1 MNFGETHQSKNCLK
15 LRDMI
20 SYKYKLYRTKKT
32 KHLDK
37 MFREACF
44 VWNHALALQKRYY
57 KLYHKYIERYTMY
70 KHFSKRYKPTLLHSH
85 TIREILDRLDIA
97 YKRFFK
103 HDAKRPPK
111 FKKASEFCS
120 FVFKQG
126 GYSINENEFVI
137 NKIKKSFK
145 FSLSRPYDGNVKRVL
160 VKRNKLGE
168 YFIVL
173 CLDKEARPYG
183 KSHDGASVGI
193 DFGLKKYMTLS
204 DGREIDNPQFLKA
217 DLQELRR
224 RSRNLSKCK
233 KGSNNR
239 KRKKLELER
248 LYRTIVNKRSNFQ
261 WKLAHEL
268 CKRYDL
274 ICLEDLNLDGMKRN
288 WGRKM
293 SDLAHGDFVLKLEYV
308 AKKYGV
314 QVHKIDRFFPSSRLC
329 TCGYKNDKLSLS
341 DRIWTRP
348 SCGAVHPR
356 DLFAAENILRQG
368 IAELGSGS
376 KSPKHSQGRSHVSH
390 PTIPCK

>member
-1 MNFGETHQSKNCLK
+1 
-15 LRDMI
+15 MI

-37 MFREACF
+37 MLREACY

-57 KLYHKYIERYTMY
+57 KLYRKYIPKFTMF
-70 KHFSKRYKPTLLHSH
+70 KHFSKRYKPALLNSH
-85 TIREILDRLDIA
+85 TVREILDRLDVT

-111 FKKASEFCS
+111 FKKMVEFSS
-120 FVFKQG
+120 FVFMDN
-126 GYSINENEFVI
+126 GYSFSGNVLTI

-145 FSLSRPYDGNVKRVL
+145 FSLSRPYVGKVKRVT

-173 CLDKEARPYG
+173 CLDKQAEPYG
-183 KSHDGASVGI
+183 KSRNGASVGI

-248 LYRTIVNKRSNFQ
+248 LYRNIVNKRSDFQ

-274 ICLEDLNLDGMKRN
+274 ICLEDLNLEGMTKR

-293 SDLAHGDFVLKLEYV
+293 SDLAHGDFVVKLEHV

-329 TCGYKNDKLSLS
+329 TCGYKNDRLSLS
-341 DRIWTRP
+341 DRVWTCP
-348 SCGAVHPR
+348 ICGAVHPR

-376 KSPKHSQGRSHVSH
+376 KPSEQSQGCSHVSH

>member
-1 MNFGETHQSKNCLK
+1 
-15 LRDMI
+15 MI

-37 MFREACF
+37 MLREACY

-57 KLYHKYIERYTMY
+57 KLYHKYIPRFTMY
-70 KHFSKRYKPTLLHSH
+70 KHFSKCYKPTLLNCQ
-85 TIREILDRLDIA
+85 TVREVLDRLDIS

-111 FKKASEFCS
+111 FKKAIEFGS
-120 FVFKQG
+120 FAFQQN
-126 GYSINENEFVI
+126 GYSLSGNEFVI

-145 FSLSRPYDGNVKRVL
+145 FSLSRPYDGKVKRVS

-173 CLDKEARPYG
+173 CLDKQAESYG

-204 DGREIDNPQFLKA
+204 DGREIDNPQFLKT
-217 DLQELRR
+217 DLLELRR

-248 LYRTIVNKRSNFQ
+248 LYQNIVNKRSDFQ
-261 WKLAHEL
+261 WKMAHEL

-274 ICLEDLNLDGMKRN
+274 ICLEDLNLEGMKRN

-293 SDLAHGDFVLKLEYV
+293 SDLAHGDFVLKLEHV
-308 AKKYGV
+308 AKNMAFRFIRLTDSSLRAAFVLVVIRMISCHWVIGFGLVLFVV
-314 QVHKIDRFFPSSRLC
+314 QSILETSSQL
-329 TCGYKNDKLSLS
+329 
-341 DRIWTRP
+341 RIYFGRALPNWVVVVSRP
-348 SCGAVHPR
+348 SNRKGAATLVTQQFLASSEGVCHQTR
-356 DLFAAENILRQG
+356 S
-368 IAELGSGS
+368 LG
-376 KSPKHSQGRSHVSH
+376 R
-390 PTIPCK
+390 C

>member
-1 MNFGETHQSKNCLK
+1 
-15 LRDMI
+15 MI
-20 SYKYKLYRTKKT
+20 TYKYKLYRTKKT
-32 KHLDK
+32 KYLDK
-37 MFREACF
+37 MLREACF
-44 VWNHALALQKRYY
+44 VWNHALALQKRHYR
-57 KLYHKYIERYTMY
+57 LYHKYIKLKDMQ
-70 KHFSKRYKPTLLHSH
+70 KHQAKRIKRNLLCAQ
-85 TIREILDRLDIA
+85 TVQEILERLDIA

-111 FKKASEFCS
+111 FKKAIDFSS
-120 FVFKQG
+120 IVYKQN
-126 GYSINENEFVI
+126 GYSLKDNSLTISS
-137 NKIKKSFK
+137 IKKSFK
-145 FSLSRPYDGNVKRVL
+145 FSLSRPYDGKVKRVS

-168 YFIVL
+168 YFIIL
-173 CLDKEARPYG
+173 CLDKQAEPYG
-183 KSHDGASVGI
+183 KSHNGASVGI
-193 DFGLKKYMTLS
+193 DFGLKKFLTLS

-248 LYRTIVNKRSNFQ
+248 LYRNIVNKRSDFQ

-268 CKRYDL
+268 CKRYNL
-274 ICLEDLNLDGMKRN
+274 ICLEDLNLEGMRKR

-293 SDLAHGDFVLKLEYV
+293 SDLAHGDFVVKLEHV

-314 QVHKIDRFFPSSRLC
+314 RVHKIDRFFPSSRLC
-329 TCGYKNDKLSLS
+329 TCGYKNEKLSLS
-341 DRIWTRP
+341 DRIWTCP

-368 IAELGSGS
+368 IAELGSSS
-376 KSPKHSQGRSHVSH
+376 KPSEHLQGRSHVSH

>member
-1 MNFGETHQSKNCLK
+1 
-15 LRDMI
+15 MI

-37 MFREACF
+37 MLREACY

-57 KLYHKYIERYTMY
+57 KLYHKYIQKFTMY
-70 KHFSKRYKPTLLHSH
+70 KHFSKRYKPTLLNGH
-85 TIREILDRLDIA
+85 TVREILERLDIA

-120 FVFKQG
+120 FVFTDN
-126 GYSINENEFVI
+126 GYSLSGNELVI
-137 NKIKKSFK
+137 NKSKMSFK
-145 FSLSRPYDGNVKRVL
+145 FSLSRPYDGNVKNVS

-168 YFIVL
+168 YFIIL
-173 CLDKEARPYG
+173 CLDKQAEPYG
-183 KSHDGASVGI
+183 KSHNGASVGI
-193 DFGLKKYMTLS
+193 DFGLKKYMILS
-204 DGREIDNPQFLKA
+204 DGREINNPQFLKA

-248 LYRTIVNKRSNFQ
+248 LYQNIVNKRSDFQ

-274 ICLEDLNLDGMKRN
+274 ICLEDLNLEGMTKR

-293 SDLAHGDFVLKLEYV
+293 SDLAHGDFVVKLEYV

-329 TCGYKNDKLSLS
+329 TCGYKNDGLRLV
-341 DRIWTRP
+341 DRIWTCP
-348 SCGAVHPR
+348 NSGAVHPR

-376 KSPKHSQGRSHVSH
+376 KSPKQSQGCSHVSH

>member
-1 MNFGETHQSKNCLK
+1 
-15 LRDMI
+15 MI
-20 SYKYKLYRTKKT
+20 SYKYKIYRTKKT

-37 MFREACF
+37 MLRESCY
-44 VWNHALALQKRYY
+44 VWNHALALQKRHYS
-57 KLYHKYIERYTMY
+57 LYHKYISYFDMR
-70 KHFSKRYKPTLLHSH
+70 KHFSKRVKRNLLTCH
-85 TIREILDRLDIA
+85 TMQEILDRLDKAFI
-97 YKRFFK
+97 RFFEHK
-103 HDAKRPPK
+103 AKRPPK
-111 FKKASEFCS
+111 FKKVSDFSS
-120 FVFKQG
+120 FVFTDA
-126 GYSINENEFVI
+126 GYALHGNELTI

-145 FSLSRPYDGNVKRVL
+145 FSLSRPYDGKVKRVS

-168 YFIVL
+168 YFVIL
-173 CLDKEARPYG
+173 CLDKEAEPYG

-204 DGREIDNPQFLKA
+204 DGREINNPQFLKA

-233 KGSNNR
+233 KGSNNH

-248 LYRTIVNKRSNFQ
+248 LYRDIVNKRSDFQ
-261 WKLAHEL
+261 WKLAHDL

-274 ICLEDLNLDGMKRN
+274 ICLEDLNLNGMGKR

-293 SDLAHGDFVLKLEYV
+293 SDLAHGDFVLKLEQV

-314 QVHKIDRFFPSSRLC
+314 TIHKIDRFFPSSRLC
-329 TCGYKNDKLSLS
+329 TCGYKNDRLSLR
-341 DRIWTRP
+341 DRFWTCP
-348 SCGAVHPR
+348 KCGAFHKR

-368 IAELGSGS
+368 IVELGSGS

-390 PTIPCK
+390 PTISC

>member
-1 MNFGETHQSKNCLK
+1 MT
-15 LRDMI
+15 I
-20 SYKYKLYRTKKT
+20 S
-32 KHLDK
+32 
-37 MFREACF
+37 
-44 VWNHALALQKRYY
+44 
-57 KLYHKYIERYTMY
+57 
-70 KHFSKRYKPTLLHSH
+70 S
-85 TIREILDRLDIA
+85 
-97 YKRFFK
+97 
-103 HDAKRPPK
+103 
-111 FKKASEFCS
+111 
-120 FVFKQG
+120 
-126 GYSINENEFVI
+126 
-137 NKIKKSFK
+137 IKKSFK
-145 FSLSRPYDGNVKRVL
+145 FSLSRPYDGKVKRVS

-173 CLDKEARPYG
+173 CLDKQAESYG

-193 DFGLKKYMTLS
+193 DFGLKKYLTLS

-248 LYRTIVNKRSNFQ
+248 LYRNIVNKRSDFQ

-274 ICLEDLNLDGMKRN
+274 ICLEDLNLEGMTKR

-293 SDLAHGDFVLKLEYV
+293 SDLAHGDFVVKLEYV

-341 DRIWTRP
+341 DRIWTCP

-390 PTIPCK
+390 PTIPCQ

>member
-1 MNFGETHQSKNCLK
+1 
-15 LRDMI
+15 MI

-37 MFREACF
+37 MLREAGY

-57 KLYHKYIERYTMY
+57 KLYHKYIPKFTMF

-85 TIREILDRLDIA
+85 TVREILDRLDIA

-126 GYSINENEFVI
+126 GYTLSGNKLVI

-145 FSLSRPYDGNVKRVL
+145 FSLSRPYDGKVKRVS

-173 CLDKEARPYG
+173 CLDKEAEPYG

-248 LYRTIVNKRSNFQ
+248 LYRNIVNKRSDFQ

-274 ICLEDLNLDGMKRN
+274 ICLENLNLESMTKR

-293 SDLAHGDFVLKLEYV
+293 SDLSHGDLVVKLEHV

-314 QVHKIDRFFPSSRLC
+314 KVHKIDRFFPSSRLC
-329 TCGYKNDKLSLS
+329 TCGYKNDKLSLG
-341 DRIWTRP
+341 DRFGLALVVVR
-348 SCGAVHPR
+348 
-356 DLFAAENILRQG
+356 FIL
-368 IAELGSGS
+368 ETS
-376 KSPKHSQGRSHVSH
+376 SQLRIYFGRALPNWGVVVSH
-390 PTIPCK
+390 PSTRKGAATLATQQFLANSEGVCQGCSFFVLKMP

>member
-1 MNFGETHQSKNCLK
+1 ML
-15 LRDMI
+15 
-20 SYKYKLYRTKKT
+20 
-32 KHLDK
+32 
-37 MFREACF
+37 REACY

-57 KLYHKYIERYTMY
+57 KLYHKYIPRFTMHH
-70 KHFSKRYKPTLLHSH
+70 HFAKRYKPILLNSH
-85 TIREILDRLDIA
+85 TVREILDRLDIT

-111 FKKASEFCS
+111 FKKMVEFSS
-120 FVFKQG
+120 FVFKDN
-126 GYSINENEFVI
+126 GYSLSGNEFVI

-145 FSLSRPYDGNVKRVL
+145 FSLSRPYDGKVKRVS

-168 YFIVL
+168 YFIIL
-173 CLDKEARPYG
+173 CLDKQAEPYG

-239 KRKKLELER
+239 KRKKMELER
-248 LYRTIVNKRSNFQ
+248 LYRDIVNKRSDFQ

-274 ICLEDLNLDGMKRN
+274 ICLEDLNLEVMAKR

-293 SDLAHGDFVLKLEYV
+293 SDLAHGDFVVKLEYV

-314 QVHKIDRFFPSSRLC
+314 KVHKIDRFFPSSRLC

-341 DRIWTRP
+341 DRVWTCP
-348 SCGAVHPR
+348 ICGAVHPR

-376 KSPKHSQGRSHVSH
+376 KSPKHSQGRSHVNN

>member
-1 MNFGETHQSKNCLK
+1 
-15 LRDMI
+15 MI
-20 SYKYKLYRTKKT
+20 SYKYKLYQTKKT

-37 MFREACF
+37 MLREACY

-57 KLYHKYIERYTMY
+57 KQYHKYIQRFTMY
-70 KHFSKRYKPTLLHSH
+70 KHFSKRYKPTLLNSQ
-85 TIREILDRLDIA
+85 TVREILDRLDIA

-103 HDAKRPPK
+103 HNAKRPPK
-111 FKKASEFCS
+111 LKKSSDFCS
-120 FVFKQG
+120 FAFADK
-126 GYSINENEFVI
+126 GYSLCGNILVI

-145 FSLSRPYDGNVKRVL
+145 FSLSRPYDGKVKRVA

-168 YFIVL
+168 YFIIL

-193 DFGLKKYMTLS
+193 DFGLKKYLTLS
-204 DGREIDNPQFLKA
+204 NGREIDNPQFLKS

-239 KRKKLELER
+239 KRKKMELER
-248 LYRTIVNKRSNFQ
+248 LYRNIVNKRSDFQ
-261 WKLAHEL
+261 WKIAHEL
-268 CKRYDL
+268 CKHYDL
-274 ICLEDLNLDGMKRN
+274 ICLEDLNLQDMTKR

-293 SDLAHGDFVLKLEYV
+293 SDLAHGDFVLKLEHV
-308 AKKYGV
+308 AKKYGM
-314 QVHKIDRFFPSSRLC
+314 QVYKIDRFFPSSRLC

-341 DRIWTRP
+341 DRVWTCP
-348 SCGAVHPR
+348 ICGAVHSR

-376 KSPKHSQGRSHVSH
+376 KTPKQLQGRSHAIH
-390 PTIPCK
+390 PQIPCK

>member
-1 MNFGETHQSKNCLK
+1 
-15 LRDMI
+15 
-20 SYKYKLYRTKKT
+20 
-32 KHLDK
+32 
-37 MFREACF
+37 
-44 VWNHALALQKRYY
+44 
-57 KLYHKYIERYTMY
+57 MY
-70 KHFSKRYKPTLLHSH
+70 KHFSKCYKPTLLNCQ
-85 TIREILDRLDIA
+85 TVREVLDRLDIS

-111 FKKASEFCS
+111 FKKAIEFGS
-120 FVFKQG
+120 FAFQQN
-126 GYSINENEFVI
+126 GYSLSGNEFVI

-145 FSLSRPYDGNVKRVL
+145 FSLSRPYDGKVKRVS

-173 CLDKEARPYG
+173 CLDKQAESYG

-204 DGREIDNPQFLKA
+204 DGREIDNPQFLKT
-217 DLQELRR
+217 DLLELRR

-248 LYRTIVNKRSNFQ
+248 LYQNIVNKRSDFQ
-261 WKLAHEL
+261 WKMAHEL

-274 ICLEDLNLDGMKRN
+274 ICLEDLNLEGMKRN

-293 SDLAHGDFVLKLEYV
+293 SDLAHGDFVLKLEHV

-341 DRIWTRP
+341 DRVWTCP
-348 SCGAVHPR
+348 ICGAVHPR

-368 IAELGSGS
+368 IAELGSDS
-376 KSPKHSQGRSHVSH
+376 KPSEQSQGCSHVSH

>member
-1 MNFGETHQSKNCLK
+1 
-15 LRDMI
+15 MI

-37 MFREACF
+37 MLREACY

-57 KLYHKYIERYTMY
+57 KLYHKYIPRFTMY
-70 KHFSKRYKPTLLHSH
+70 KHFSKCYKPTLLNCQ
-85 TIREILDRLDIA
+85 TVREVLDRLDIS

-111 FKKASEFCS
+111 FKKAIEFGS
-120 FVFKQG
+120 FAFQQN
-126 GYSINENEFVI
+126 GYSLSGNEFVI

-145 FSLSRPYDGNVKRVL
+145 FSLSRPYDGKVKRVS

-173 CLDKEARPYG
+173 CLDKQAESYG

-204 DGREIDNPQFLKA
+204 DGREIDNPQFLKT
-217 DLQELRR
+217 DLLELRR

-248 LYRTIVNKRSNFQ
+248 LYQNIVNKRSDFQ
-261 WKLAHEL
+261 WKMAHEL

-274 ICLEDLNLDGMKRN
+274 ICLEDLNLEGMKRN

-293 SDLAHGDFVLKLEYV
+293 SDLAHGDFVVKLEHV
-308 AKKYGV
+308 AKNMAF
-314 QVHKIDRFFPSSRLC
+314 RFIRLTDSSLRAAFVLVVIRMISC
-329 TCGYKNDKLSLS
+329 HWVIGFGLVLVVVRFILETSLQL
-341 DRIWTRP
+341 RIYFGRALPNWVVVVSRP
-348 SCGAVHPR
+348 SNRKGAATLVTQQFLASSEGVCHQTR
-356 DLFAAENILRQG
+356 S
-368 IAELGSGS
+368 LG
-376 KSPKHSQGRSHVSH
+376 R
-390 PTIPCK
+390 C

>member
-1 MNFGETHQSKNCLK
+1 
-15 LRDMI
+15 MI

-32 KHLDK
+32 KHLDR
-37 MFREACF
+37 MLREACY

-57 KLYHKYIERYTMY
+57 KLYHKYIPRFTMH

-85 TIREILDRLDIA
+85 IIREVIDRLDIA
-97 YKRFFK
+97 YGRFFK

-111 FKKASEFCS
+111 FKKASEFCT
-120 FVFKQG
+120 FVFKNG
-126 GYSINENEFVI
+126 GYSLSGNELII

-145 FSLSRPYDGNVKRVL
+145 FSLSRPYDGKVKRVS

-173 CLDKEARPYG
+173 CLDKQAEPYG
-183 KSHDGASVGI
+183 KSHNGASVGI
-193 DFGLKKYMTLS
+193 GFGLKKYLTLS
-204 DGREIDNPQFLKA
+204 DGRGIDNPQFLKA
-217 DLQELRR
+217 NFQELRR
-224 RSRNLSKCK
+224 RSRNFSKCK
-233 KGSNNR
+233 NGSNNR

-248 LYRTIVNKRSNFQ
+248 LYRNIVNKRSDFQ

-274 ICLEDLNLDGMKRN
+274 ICLEDLNLEGMTKR

-293 SDLAHGDFVLKLEYV
+293 SDLAHGDFVVKLEYV

-329 TCGYKNDKLSLS
+329 TCGYKNDGLRLV
-341 DRIWTRP
+341 DRIWTCP
-348 SCGAVHPR
+348 NCGAVHPR

-376 KSPKHSQGRSHVSH
+376 KSSKHSQGRSHANH

>member
-1 MNFGETHQSKNCLK
+1 
-15 LRDMI
+15 MI

-37 MFREACF
+37 MLREACY
-44 VWNHALALQKRYY
+44 VWNRALVLQKRYY
-57 KLYHKYIERYTMY
+57 KLYHKYIPRFTMY
-70 KHFSKRYKPTLLHSH
+70 HHFAKRYEPTLLNSH
-85 TIREILDRLDIA
+85 TVREVLDRLDIA

-111 FKKASEFCS
+111 FKKASEFSS
-120 FVFKQG
+120 FVFKNG
-126 GYSINENEFVI
+126 GYSLSGNELAI

-145 FSLSRPYDGNVKRVL
+145 FSLSRPYDGKVKRVT

-168 YFIVL
+168 YFIIL
-173 CLDKEARPYG
+173 CLDKQAEPYG

-204 DGREIDNPQFLKA
+204 NGREIDNPQFLKA
-217 DLQELRR
+217 DLLEIRR

-248 LYRTIVNKRSNFQ
+248 LYRNIVNKRSDFQ

-274 ICLEDLNLDGMKRN
+274 ICLEDLNLEGMGKR

-293 SDLAHGDFVLKLEYV
+293 SDLAHGDFVLKLEHV

-329 TCGYKNDKLSLS
+329 TCGYKNDKLSLG
-341 DRIWTRP
+341 DRIWTCP

-368 IAELGSGS
+368 IAELGEW
-376 KSPKHSQGRSHVSH
+376 
-390 PTIPCK
+390 

>member
-1 MNFGETHQSKNCLK
+1 
-15 LRDMI
+15 MI

-37 MFREACF
+37 MLREACY

-57 KLYHKYIERYTMY
+57 KLYRKYIPKFTMF
-70 KHFSKRYKPTLLHSH
+70 KHFSKRYKPALLNSH
-85 TIREILDRLDIA
+85 TVREILDRLDVT

-111 FKKASEFCS
+111 FKKMVEFSS
-120 FVFKQG
+120 FVFMDN
-126 GYSINENEFVI
+126 GYSFSGNVLTI

-145 FSLSRPYDGNVKRVL
+145 FSLSRPYVGKVKRVT

-173 CLDKEARPYG
+173 CLDKQAEPYG
-183 KSHDGASVGI
+183 KSRNGASVGI

-239 KRKKLELER
+239 KRKKMELER
-248 LYRTIVNKRSNFQ
+248 LYRNIVNKRSDFQ

-274 ICLEDLNLDGMKRN
+274 ICLEDLNLEGMTKR

-293 SDLAHGDFVLKLEYV
+293 SDLAHGDFVVKLEHV

-314 QVHKIDRFFPSSRLC
+314 KVHKIDRFFPSSRLC
-329 TCGYKNDKLSLS
+329 TCGYKNDRLSLG
-341 DRIWTRP
+341 DRIWTCP

-368 IAELGSGS
+368 IAELVSGS
-376 KSPKHSQGRSHVSH
+376 KPSEQSQGCSHVSH

>member
-1 MNFGETHQSKNCLK
+1 M
-15 LRDMI
+15 
-20 SYKYKLYRTKKT
+20 
-32 KHLDK
+32 
-37 MFREACF
+37 
-44 VWNHALALQKRYY
+44 
-57 KLYHKYIERYTMY
+57 
-70 KHFSKRYKPTLLHSH
+70 
-85 TIREILDRLDIA
+85 
-97 YKRFFK
+97 
-103 HDAKRPPK
+103 
-111 FKKASEFCS
+111 
-120 FVFKQG
+120 
-126 GYSINENEFVI
+126 I

-145 FSLSRPYDGNVKRVL
+145 FSLSRPYDGKVKRVS

-173 CLDKEARPYG
+173 CLDKQAESYG

-204 DGREIDNPQFLKA
+204 DGREIDNPQFLKT
-217 DLQELRR
+217 DLLELRR

-248 LYRTIVNKRSNFQ
+248 LYRDIVNKRSDFQ
-261 WKLAHEL
+261 WKMAHEL

-274 ICLEDLNLDGMKRN
+274 ICLEDLNLEGMKRN

-293 SDLAHGDFVLKLEYV
+293 SDLAHGDFVVKLEHV

-341 DRIWTRP
+341 DRVWTCP
-348 SCGAVHPR
+348 ICGAVHPR

-376 KSPKHSQGRSHVSH
+376 KSPKHSQGRSHVNN

>member
-1 MNFGETHQSKNCLK
+1 
-15 LRDMI
+15 
-20 SYKYKLYRTKKT
+20 
-32 KHLDK
+32 
-37 MFREACF
+37 MF
-44 VWNHALALQKRYY
+44 
-57 KLYHKYIERYTMY
+57 
-70 KHFSKRYKPTLLHSH
+70 KHFSKRYKPALLNSH
-85 TIREILDRLDIA
+85 TVREILDRLDVT

-111 FKKASEFCS
+111 FKKMVEFSS
-120 FVFKQG
+120 FVFMDN
-126 GYSINENEFVI
+126 GYSFSGNVLTI

-145 FSLSRPYDGNVKRVL
+145 FSLSRPYVGKVKRVT

-173 CLDKEARPYG
+173 CLDKQAEPYG
-183 KSHDGASVGI
+183 KSRNGASVGI

-239 KRKKLELER
+239 KRKKMELER
-248 LYRTIVNKRSNFQ
+248 LYRDIVNKRSDFQ

-274 ICLEDLNLDGMKRN
+274 ICLEDLNLEGMKRN

-293 SDLAHGDFVLKLEYV
+293 SDLAHGDFVVKLEHV

-329 TCGYKNDKLSLS
+329 TCGYKNDRLSLG
-341 DRIWTRP
+341 DRIWTCP

>member
-1 MNFGETHQSKNCLK
+1 
-15 LRDMI
+15 MI

-37 MFREACF
+37 MLREACY

-57 KLYHKYIERYTMY
+57 KLYHKYIPRFTMY
-70 KHFSKRYKPTLLHSH
+70 KHFSKCYKPTLLNCQ
-85 TIREILDRLDIA
+85 TVREVLDRLDIS

-111 FKKASEFCS
+111 FKKAIEFGS
-120 FVFKQG
+120 FAFQQN
-126 GYSINENEFVI
+126 GYSLSGNEFVI

-145 FSLSRPYDGNVKRVL
+145 FSLSRPYDGKVKRVS

-173 CLDKEARPYG
+173 CLDKQAESYG

-204 DGREIDNPQFLKA
+204 DGREIDNPQFLKT
-217 DLQELRR
+217 DLLELRR
-224 RSRNLSKCK
+224 RSRNLSKFK

-248 LYRTIVNKRSNFQ
+248 LYRNIVNKRSDFQ
-261 WKLAHEL
+261 WKMAHEL

-274 ICLEDLNLDGMKRN
+274 ICLEDLNLEGMKRN

-293 SDLAHGDFVLKLEYV
+293 SDLAHGDFVLKLEHV

-314 QVHKIDRFFPSSRLC
+314 QVHKIDRFFPSSHLC
-329 TCGYKNDKLSLS
+329 TCGYKNDKLSLG
-341 DRIWTRP
+341 DRIWTCP
-348 SCGAVHPR
+348 ICGAVHPR

-376 KSPKHSQGRSHVSH
+376 KPSEQSQGCSHVSH

>member
-1 MNFGETHQSKNCLK
+1 
-15 LRDMI
+15 MI

-37 MFREACF
+37 MLREACY

-57 KLYHKYIERYTMY
+57 KLYHKYIPRFTMY
-70 KHFSKRYKPTLLHSH
+70 KHFSKCYKPTLLNCQ
-85 TIREILDRLDIA
+85 TVREVLDRLDIS

-111 FKKASEFCS
+111 FKKAIEFGS
-120 FVFKQG
+120 FAFQQN
-126 GYSINENEFVI
+126 GYSLSGNEFVI

-145 FSLSRPYDGNVKRVL
+145 FSLSRPYDGKVKRVS

-173 CLDKEARPYG
+173 CLDKQAESYG

-204 DGREIDNPQFLKA
+204 DGREIDNPQFLKT
-217 DLQELRR
+217 DLLELRR

-248 LYRTIVNKRSNFQ
+248 LCIKTS
-261 WKLAHEL
+261 
-268 CKRYDL
+268 
-274 ICLEDLNLDGMKRN
+274 
-288 WGRKM
+288 
-293 SDLAHGDFVLKLEYV
+293 
-308 AKKYGV
+308 
-314 QVHKIDRFFPSSRLC
+314 
-329 TCGYKNDKLSLS
+329 
-341 DRIWTRP
+341 
-348 SCGAVHPR
+348 
-356 DLFAAENILRQG
+356 
-368 IAELGSGS
+368 
-376 KSPKHSQGRSHVSH
+376 
-390 PTIPCK
+390 

>member
-1 MNFGETHQSKNCLK
+1 
-15 LRDMI
+15 MI

-32 KHLDK
+32 RYLDK
-37 MFREACF
+37 MLREACY
-44 VWNHALALQKRYY
+44 VWNHSLALQKRYY
-57 KLYHKYIERYTMY
+57 KLYHKYIPRFMMHH
-70 KHFSKRYKPTLLHSH
+70 HFAKRYKPILLNSH
-85 TIREILDRLDIA
+85 TVREILDRLDIT

-111 FKKASEFCS
+111 FKKMVEFSS
-120 FVFKQG
+120 FVFKDN
-126 GYSINENEFVI
+126 GYSFSGNVLTI

-145 FSLSRPYDGNVKRVL
+145 FSLSRPYVGKVKRVS

-173 CLDKEARPYG
+173 CLDKEAESYG

-204 DGREIDNPQFLKA
+204 DGREIDNPQFLKT

-248 LYRTIVNKRSNFQ
+248 LYRNIVNKRSDFQ

-274 ICLEDLNLDGMKRN
+274 ICLEDLNLEGMTKR

-293 SDLAHGDFVLKLEYV
+293 SDLAHGDFVLKLEHV

-329 TCGYKNDKLSLS
+329 TCGYKNDRLSLS
-341 DRIWTRP
+341 DRVWTCP
-348 SCGAVHPR
+348 ICGAVHPR

-376 KSPKHSQGRSHVSH
+376 KPSEQSQGCSHVSH

>member
-1 MNFGETHQSKNCLK
+1 
-15 LRDMI
+15 MI

-37 MFREACF
+37 MLRETCY
-44 VWNHALALQKRYY
+44 VWNRALALQKRYY
-57 KLYHKYIERYTMY
+57 KLYHKYIPRFTMY
-70 KHFSKRYKPTLLHSH
+70 KHFSKRYKTTFLNSH
-85 TIREILDRLDIA
+85 TVREILDRLDIA

-111 FKKASEFCS
+111 FKKMVEFSS
-120 FVFKQG
+120 FVFMDN
-126 GYSINENEFVI
+126 GYSLSGNELTI
-137 NKIKKSFK
+137 NKIKRSFK
-145 FSLSRPYDGNVKRVL
+145 FSLSRPYDGKVKKVS

-168 YFIVL
+168 YFIIL
-173 CLDKEARPYG
+173 CLDKQAESYG

-204 DGREIDNPQFLKA
+204 DGREINNPQFLKA

-248 LYRTIVNKRSNFQ
+248 LYRNIVNKRSDFQ

-274 ICLEDLNLDGMKRN
+274 ICLEDLNLAGMTKR

-293 SDLAHGDFVLKLEYV
+293 SDLAHGDFVVKLEHI

-314 QVHKIDRFFPSSRLC
+314 KVHKIDRFFPSSRLC
-329 TCGYKNDKLSLS
+329 TCGYKNDGLRLV
-341 DRIWTRP
+341 DRIWSCP
-348 SCGAVHPR
+348 NCGAVHPR

-376 KSPKHSQGRSHVSH
+376 KPSEQSQGCSHVSH

>member
-1 MNFGETHQSKNCLK
+1 M
-15 LRDMI
+15 
-20 SYKYKLYRTKKT
+20 

-37 MFREACF
+37 MLREACY

-57 KLYHKYIERYTMY
+57 KLYHKYIPIFTMY
-70 KHFSKRYKPTLLHSH
+70 KHFSKRYKPTLLNSH
-85 TIREILDRLDIA
+85 TVRGILDRLDIA

-120 FVFKQG
+120 FVFKNG
-126 GYSINENEFVI
+126 GYSLSGNEFVI

-145 FSLSRPYDGNVKRVL
+145 FSLSRPYDGKVKRVS

-168 YFIVL
+168 YFIIL
-173 CLDKEARPYG
+173 CLDKEARPYR
-183 KSHDGASVGI
+183 KSHNGASVGI

-217 DLQELRR
+217 DLLELRR

-248 LYRTIVNKRSNFQ
+248 LYRNIVNKRSDFQ

-274 ICLEDLNLDGMKRN
+274 ICLEDLNLDGMTKR

-329 TCGYKNDKLSLS
+329 TCGYKNDGLRLV
-341 DRIWTRP
+341 DRIWTCP
-348 SCGAVHPR
+348 NCGAVHPR

-376 KSPKHSQGRSHVSH
+376 KSPKHSQGRSHVSN

>member
-1 MNFGETHQSKNCLK
+1 
-15 LRDMI
+15 MI

-37 MFREACF
+37 MLREACY

-57 KLYHKYIERYTMY
+57 KLYHKYIPKFTMF

-85 TIREILDRLDIA
+85 TVREILDRLDIA

-111 FKKASEFCS
+111 FKKASEFSS

-126 GYSINENEFVI
+126 GYTLSGNELII

-145 FSLSRPYDGNVKRVL
+145 FFLSRPYDDKVKRVS

-168 YFIVL
+168 YFIIL
-173 CLDKEARPYG
+173 CLDKQAESYG

-224 RSRNLSKCK
+224 RSRNFS
-233 KGSNNR
+233 
-239 KRKKLELER
+239 
-248 LYRTIVNKRSNFQ
+248 I
-261 WKLAHEL
+261 
-268 CKRYDL
+268 
-274 ICLEDLNLDGMKRN
+274 
-288 WGRKM
+288 
-293 SDLAHGDFVLKLEYV
+293 
-308 AKKYGV
+308 
-314 QVHKIDRFFPSSRLC
+314 
-329 TCGYKNDKLSLS
+329 
-341 DRIWTRP
+341 
-348 SCGAVHPR
+348 
-356 DLFAAENILRQG
+356 
-368 IAELGSGS
+368 
-376 KSPKHSQGRSHVSH
+376 PK
-390 PTIPCK
+390 T